1 MPSPEVIHLI
11 GHTQTFKQT
20 LFSGDMASAQAFAVE
35 TIGPALDALLAPG
48 GIETEEDSVIVL
60 QVLGATLQILFSIA
74 PRPARD
80 HVITKM
86 LKLAVPK
93 KVA

>member
-11 GHTQTFKQT
+11 GHTQTFKQIV
-20 LFSGDMASAQAFAVE
+20 LSGDEAKAQTFAIE
-35 TIGPALDALLAPG
+35 TLGPALDALLAPG

-60 QVLGATLQILFSIA
+60 QVLGATLQILLSIA

-86 LKLAVPK
+86 LKIAVPK